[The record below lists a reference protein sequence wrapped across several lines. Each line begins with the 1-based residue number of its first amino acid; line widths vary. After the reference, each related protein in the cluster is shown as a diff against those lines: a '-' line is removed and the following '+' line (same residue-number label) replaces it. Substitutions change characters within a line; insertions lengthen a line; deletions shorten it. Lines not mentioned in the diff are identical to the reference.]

1 MTASTDAA
9 SASGSAGSPLPPR
22 WGSRA
27 SEVASDV
34 ATVSFSGAL
43 TGSSRVVQAA
53 GRARWSRGRAGAGQP
68 PGGPRRSAALAF
80 AAVGRAGRRTA
91 AGRPG
96 PGPAAAT
103 GRPAVDRAAGGV
115 ARRRSAGVIGG
126 VGRRDVRG
134 GAVRADR
141 RGRSGGGRTAGLR
154 ADRLG
159 TGLGRERLRGDLRLF
174 PRGPCGGGPG
184 PRGGAALWG
193 VEMVA
198 PGPPGVWATREGA

>member
-53 GRARWSRGRAGAGQP
+53 GRARWSRGRADAGQP
-68 PGGPRRSAALAF
+68 PGARAGQRRLRLPRLAGPGAERLPVDPDRGRLPPPAGRPLTAPPGESSAGAAPASSEAPVGGTSAGAPSALTVEVG
-80 AAVGRAGRRTA
+80 AAV

-96 PGPAAAT
+96 FGRTGLAPGLGASDFGSICGLSAAAF
-103 GRPAVDRAAGGV
+103 ASAAG
-115 ARRRSAGVIGG
+115 
-126 VGRRDVRG
+126 DP
-134 GAVRADR
+134 
-141 RGRSGGGRTAGLR
+141 GGGSFLR
-154 ADRLG
+154 
-159 TGLGRERLRGDLRLF
+159 
-174 PRGPCGGGPG
+174 
-184 PRGGAALWG
+184 
-193 VEMVA
+193 M
-198 PGPPGVWATREGA
+198 

>member
-80 AAVGRAGRRTA
+80 AAVGRAGRRAA

-96 PGPAAAT
+96 PGPAAAA
-103 GRPAVDRAAGGV
+103 GRSAVDRAAGES
-115 ARRRSAGVIGG
+115 SAGVAPAASEASVGG
-126 VGRRDVRG
+126 TSAGAPSALTVEVGAAAAGRPGFGRTG
-134 GAVRADR
+134 LAPGLGASDFGSIWGLSAAAFASAAGDP
-141 RGRSGGGRTAGLR
+141 GGGSFLR
-154 ADRLG
+154 
-159 TGLGRERLRGDLRLF
+159 
-174 PRGPCGGGPG
+174 
-184 PRGGAALWG
+184 
-193 VEMVA
+193 M
-198 PGPPGVWATREGA
+198 